1 MGIGWQDAAV
11 VSALVF
17 SAVALAL
24 VAGVLISATRQRRR
38 QAEMMESLR
47 SDLRALC
54 TAAVTVGQRVN
65 RLERGVTAVSKR
77 QEELGM
83 RQDQMAQWE
92 PEEHSF
98 QHAIKL
104 ATRGAS
110 VEELIEVCGLPQGE
124 AELIAMMHRLE
135 DAG

>member
-1 MGIGWQDAAV
+1 MEIGWQNAMVA
-11 VSALVF
+11 SALLV
-17 SAVALAL
+17 SVVALL
-24 VAGVLISATRQRRR
+24 MVTVALISATRQRRR

-65 RLERGVTAVSKR
+65 RLERGVTEVSKR
-77 QEELGM
+77 QEELGI

-104 ATRGAS
+104 ANRGAS
-110 VEELIEVCGLPQGE
+110 VDELIEVCGLPQGE